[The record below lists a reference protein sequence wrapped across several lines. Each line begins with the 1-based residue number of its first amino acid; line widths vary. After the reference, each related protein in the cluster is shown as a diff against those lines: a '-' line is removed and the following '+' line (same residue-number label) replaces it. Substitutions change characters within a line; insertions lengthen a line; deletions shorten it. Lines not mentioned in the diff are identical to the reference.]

1 MSLKCYILP
10 NRVVAYIDDHLG
22 LLAIVTEDS
31 AYTHRWGTSVE
42 YLGAPTLTAAL
53 RDRYDVDYVT
63 DKLLYQSVRCEY
75 DEKATI
81 DAVKEAVLR
90 ARRQR
95 EVDAEDARAA
105 WNALKVEGLP
115 SAENAYTAACNF
127 SSYPAE
133 CIRERPTRAAQDLH
147 DKHVPALLAA
157 LRKATNDTEEPETA
171 V

>member
-1 MSLKCYILP
+1 MSLQRYVLP
-10 NRVVAYIDDHLG
+10 SRTVAYIDDYLG
-22 LLAIVTEDS
+22 LLTIVTEDG
-31 AYTHRWGTSVE
+31 AYAHRWGTNVE
-42 YLGAPTLTAAL
+42 YLGAPTLTAAI
-53 RDRYDVDYVT
+53 RDRYDAGYIT
-63 DKLLYQSVRCEY
+63 DKLLYRSVRKEY

-115 SAENAYTAACNF
+115 SAENAYTAARNF

-133 CIRERPTRAAQDLH
+133 RIRERPTRAAQDLH

-157 LRKATNDTEEPETA
+157 LRKATNDTEESQTI